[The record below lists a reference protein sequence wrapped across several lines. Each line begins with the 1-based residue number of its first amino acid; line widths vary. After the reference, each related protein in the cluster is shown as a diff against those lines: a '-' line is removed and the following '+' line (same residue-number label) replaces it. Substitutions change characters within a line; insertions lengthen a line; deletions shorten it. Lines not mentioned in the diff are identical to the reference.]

1 MKAYDSGFIK
11 RVSKFSS
18 LMFFDNLLY
27 DATSESHKSYNQMAI
42 ETKTT
47 HGIDIS
53 KQGIDQRFNEG
64 AQKFIQSLISQELS
78 TLVSGNID
86 MGWLKLFKRVNI
98 KDSTEFDLNERLKE
112 KLPGFGG
119 SASKAGA
126 CIQYDF
132 DIKSGKVNDLAITP
146 ASRSDAKDALKSIEN
161 VQEGDLII
169 RDLGYFSLPFYMAVQ
184 KIMAYFISRL
194 NVRILVFEK
203 NMDGKFERLDFSK
216 LYQTMKENKIS
227 RMDKNV
233 FIGEN
238 EKFPIRLIIELL
250 PDGAFNERM
259 RRINASQIKHSRRDK
274 AFTRDYIDR
283 ARFNLFMTNIHSVT
297 LDGETVAKIYKLRWQ
312 VELVFKTWKS
322 IFGMHRIGPMK
333 YHRLMCT
340 LNARLLLILIN
351 WETFMVHRARLY
363 IKTSK
368 LISINKC
375 FKTLK
380 DRSSKL
386 REILTNDCKG
396 IEKWIRGT
404 EGMFETKHWLERK
417 KNKLGQLEI
426 LCLNIL

>member
-1 MKAYDSGFIK
+1 
-11 RVSKFSS
+11 
-18 LMFFDNLLY
+18 
-27 DATSESHKSYNQMAI
+27 MAI
-42 ETKTT
+42 ETKAT

-64 AQKFIQSLISQELS
+64 AQKYIQSLISQELS
-78 TLVSGNID
+78 TLVSANINT
-86 MGWLKLFKRVNI
+86 GWLDLFKRVSI

-119 SASKAGA
+119 NASRSGV

-132 DIKSGKVNDLAITP
+132 DVKSGKVNDLAITP
-146 ASRSDAKDALKSIEN
+146 ASRSDAKDALTSIGN
-161 VQEGDLII
+161 VQEGDLVI
-169 RDLGYFSLPFYMAVQ
+169 RDLGYFTLKFYMAVQ
-184 KIMAYFISRL
+184 EILAFFISRL

-203 NMDGKFERLDFSK
+203 KADDTFERLDFGK
-216 LYQTMKENKIS
+216 LHQTMKENQIS

-238 EKFPIRLIIELL
+238 EKFPARLIIELL
-250 PDGAFNERM
+250 PDAVFNERM
-259 RRINASQIKHSRRDK
+259 RRVNVSKTKHSRGHK
-274 AFTRDYIDR
+274 TFTTDYIDR
-283 ARFNLFMTNIHSVT
+283 ARFNLFMTNIPPDK

-312 VELVFKTWKS
+312 VELIFKTWKS
-322 IFGMHRIGPMK
+322 IFGIHEIGPMK

-351 WETFMVHRARLY
+351 WETFIVHRARLY
-363 IKTSK
+363 MKTGN

-380 DRSSKL
+380 DRSSQL
-386 REILTNDCKG
+386 REILINDCIG
-396 IEKWIRGT
+396 IEQWIRWT
-404 EGMFETKHWLERK
+404 EDIFETKHWLEKK

>member
-1 MKAYDSGFIK
+1 
-11 RVSKFSS
+11 
-18 LMFFDNLLY
+18 
-27 DATSESHKSYNQMAI
+27 
-42 ETKTT
+42 
-47 HGIDIS
+47 
-53 KQGIDQRFNEG
+53 
-64 AQKFIQSLISQELS
+64 
-78 TLVSGNID
+78 
-86 MGWLKLFKRVNI
+86 
-98 KDSTEFDLNERLKE
+98 
-112 KLPGFGG
+112 
-119 SASKAGA
+119 
-126 CIQYDF
+126 
-132 DIKSGKVNDLAITP
+132 
-146 ASRSDAKDALKSIEN
+146 
-161 VQEGDLII
+161 
-169 RDLGYFSLPFYMAVQ
+169 
-184 KIMAYFISRL
+184 
-194 NVRILVFEK
+194 
-203 NMDGKFERLDFSK
+203 
-216 LYQTMKENKIS
+216 MKENKIS

-351 WETFMVHRARLY
+351 LETFMVHRARLY

-396 IEKWIRGT
+396 IEKWIRWT